1 MELGMFVAP
10 PDEGAL
16 GKEGIAYRRY
26 VSGWQ
31 RADRLT
37 AASLLNTLFRGF
49 VFQGGF
55 LWRLPEVAFQVHARL
70 SDFDAFAFEE
80 FSLQGSVRL
89 ADEDFAALTDDA
101 MPGNAFAGRSGGQG
115 PCGAVRAAGAG
126 PGFRAG
132 PASYDAAA
140 RSL

>member
-1 MELGMFVAP
+1 MEVAMFVAP
-10 PDEGAL
+10 PDKGAL

-101 MPGNAFAGRSGGQG
+101 MPGNAFSGRSRGH
-115 PCGAVRAAGAG
+115 GASGAARAARETQ
-126 PGFRAG
+126 GFRKG
-132 PASYDAAA
+132 PIS
-140 RSL
+140 

>member
-101 MPGNAFAGRSGGQG
+101 MPGDALSGGSG
-115 PCGAVRAAGAG
+115 SHSAASGARAASQAQ
-126 PGFRAG
+126 GFSER
-132 PASYDAAA
+132 PIS
-140 RSL
+140 